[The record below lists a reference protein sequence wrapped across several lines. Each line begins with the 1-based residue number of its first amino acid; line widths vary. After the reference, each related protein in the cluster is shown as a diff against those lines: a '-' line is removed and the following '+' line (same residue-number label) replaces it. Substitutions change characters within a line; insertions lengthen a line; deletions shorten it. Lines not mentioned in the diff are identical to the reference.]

1 MTAGLTTQLWEEA
14 DGDQGD
20 DARRLLE
27 QYLDIRKFYYGD
39 YYPLTPY
46 SQDKGVWLA
55 WQFNL
60 PDDGEGMVQAF
71 RREESV
77 YESARLYLHE
87 LVPDA
92 HYLLRDMDADTS
104 CEMSGRELMEDGLAI
119 EITEKPYAAIITYKQ
134 VE

>member
-1 MTAGLTTQLWEEA
+1 M
-14 DGDQGD
+14 
-20 DARRLLE
+20 
-27 QYLDIRKFYYGD
+27 
-39 YYPLTPY
+39 
-46 SQDKGVWLA
+46 A

-60 PDDGEGMVQAF
+60 PEDGEGMVQAF

-92 HYLLRDMDADTS
+92 RYLLKDVDADTS
-104 CEMSGRELMEDGLAI
+104 REMTGRELMEDGLVLQ
-119 EITEKPYAAIITYKQ
+119 ITEKPFAAIITYKE